1 MRIPRN
7 THILQYLETV
17 NAPAERAGRRGP
29 VGPLGAVFW
38 LIFYYADVF
47 SKAPAN

>member
-17 NAPAERAGRRGP
+17 NAPAEGAGKRGL
-29 VGPLGAVFW
+29 VAQLSAVFW
-38 LIFYYADVF
+38 LFF
-47 SKAPAN
+47 GLS